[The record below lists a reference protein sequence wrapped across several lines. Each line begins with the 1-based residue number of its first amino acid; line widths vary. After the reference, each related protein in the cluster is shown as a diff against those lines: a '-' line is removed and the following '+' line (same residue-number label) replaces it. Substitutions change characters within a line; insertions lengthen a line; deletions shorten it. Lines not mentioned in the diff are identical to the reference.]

1 MLLGFPCLHVKISAI
16 MISLQMRFS
25 TFWEL
30 VVFKCTE
37 EVVFECTEEKKC
49 LIDCCVQMY
58 SNNVCLATAR

>member
-1 MLLGFPCLHVKISAI
+1 
-16 MISLQMRFS
+16 MRFS
-25 TFWEL
+25 TFREL

-58 SNNVCLATAR
+58 SNNVCLATARYCADPVIQP